1 MLQAVHGWS
10 STYERLVK
18 SQKFFSSYLTQED
31 ESRYGQKDGSLTSTT
46 AEMEYRVSGGSW
58 TKITGNSVTGLA
70 PGTYEVRYAATE
82 TSLSSLVQTV
92 VIDEG
97 RRSSS
102 DGGGGGSSSSS
113 SEYTIRFDSNGGSKV
128 SSQRVDRND
137 KLEEPDEPTRDGYI
151 FLGWYTDKD
160 LEDEYDF
167 SDPVKKSFTLY
178 AKWEEKQNIQGN
190 NSWMLNKEDHIAYIA
205 GRTADTA
212 APKANITRGEVAM
225 MLYRLLTDEAKERY
239 ETSYCPFPDVEPGA
253 WNYTAIATLANAG
266 IIAGYGNEN
275 FGPQDNITRAE
286 LATILA
292 RFCDETV
299 TADGDMFTDIAGH
312 WARNYINVAAKAGLV
327 TGYGDGTFG
336 PDNLITRAETVTM
349 INRILERKAS
359 EDAVVPGYKVFY
371 DINES
376 DWFYW
381 EIVEAANEH
390 EYDKSKGTEKW
401 TELD

>member
-1 MLQAVHGWS
+1 M
-10 STYERLVK
+10 
-18 SQKFFSSYLTQED
+18 
-31 ESRYGQKDGSLTSTT
+31 
-46 AEMEYRVSGGSW
+46 
-58 TKITGNSVTGLA
+58 
-70 PGTYEVRYAATE
+70 
-82 TSLSSLVQTV
+82 
-92 VIDEG
+92 
-97 RRSSS
+97 
-102 DGGGGGSSSSS
+102 
-113 SEYTIRFDSNGGSKV
+113 
-128 SSQRVDRND
+128 
-137 KLEEPDEPTRDGYI
+137 
-151 FLGWYTDKD
+151 GWYTDKD

-239 ETSYCPFPDVEPGA
+239 ETSYCPFPDVELGA

-266 IIAGYGNEN
+266 IIAGYGNGN

>member
-1 MLQAVHGWS
+1 
-10 STYERLVK
+10 
-18 SQKFFSSYLTQED
+18 
-31 ESRYGQKDGSLTSTT
+31 
-46 AEMEYRVSGGSW
+46 
-58 TKITGNSVTGLA
+58 
-70 PGTYEVRYAATE
+70 
-82 TSLSSLVQTV
+82 
-92 VIDEG
+92 
-97 RRSSS
+97 
-102 DGGGGGSSSSS
+102 
-113 SEYTIRFDSNGGSKV
+113 
-128 SSQRVDRND
+128 
-137 KLEEPDEPTRDGYI
+137 
-151 FLGWYTDKD
+151 
-160 LEDEYDF
+160 
-167 SDPVKKSFTLY
+167 
-178 AKWEEKQNIQGN
+178 
-190 NSWMLNKEDHIAYIA
+190 MLNKEDHIAYIA

-225 MLYRLLTDEAKERY
+225 MLYRLLTDEAKESY
-239 ETSYCPFPDVEPGA
+239 ETSYCPFPDVELGA

-266 IIAGYGNEN
+266 IIAGYGNGN